1 MALRHAITE
10 MYPGATP
17 DHVLVT
23 NGGSEANAI
32 ALWHLVEPGDEVVMM
47 APNYMQARGLAR
59 ALGARVVPWPLVCD
73 VDAAVPRWQPDL
85 EALARLVTSRTR
97 MILICNPNNPTGARL
112 TSDEVDA
119 ICRIAGDR
127 GVWLLSDEIYRGA
140 EIDGVETPT
149 VWGRY
154 DRAIVTSGLSKAYGL
169 PGLRIGWVVSTPGL
183 VEQLWGV
190 HDYTSIA
197 PGAVNDCL
205 ARIALAPGRRERL
218 LARTRGIVRTN
229 YPVLR
234 KWIERRPD
242 LLSHV
247 APDAGAIA
255 FVRYAHAINSTR
267 LIERLRDEKGV
278 LVVPGDHFDMD
289 GYLRIGFGSETSH
302 LTASLTLID
311 ELLATLPDI
320 RRDAD

>member
-1 MALRHAITE
+1 
-10 MYPGATP
+10 
-17 DHVLVT
+17 
-23 NGGSEANAI
+23 
-32 ALWHLVEPGDEVVMM
+32 
-47 APNYMQARGLAR
+47 
-59 ALGARVVPWPLVCD
+59 
-73 VDAAVPRWQPDL
+73 
-85 EALARLVTSRTR
+85 

-169 PGLRIGWVVSTPGL
+169 PGLRIGWVVSMPGL

-247 APDAGAIA
+247 APDAGAIV

-289 GYLRIGFGSETSH
+289 GYFRIGFGSETSH